1 MRLDKFK
8 EFVKTKHP
16 EIEVLNTNNEI
27 KQRDRI
33 DFFCKKHGNGN
44 SRYDHFLSNGC
55 NDCKREISRKN
66 KGYDFIKKANIKHN
80 NKYNYDK
87 VDYIDN
93 KKEVIINCDKHGDFK
108 QRPDNHLAGAGCTNC
123 NYKLSNDDFIE
134 KCKRIHNDKYLYDK
148 TKYNG
153 YRDYVTIKCKK
164 HGYFDQLARIH
175 ISGFGC
181 PKCSESIGEKKVS
194 EFLSNNNIDF
204 IKQYKFDDCKN
215 KLKLPY
221 DFFLLKFN
229 TCIEFNGL
237 QHYFPVNFFG
247 GEERFK
253 NQLKLDKIKRD
264 YCFTNNIKLIVISYK
279 DNIEDKLKIL
289 SN

>member
-1 MRLDKFK
+1 MDILTNWLEYIYLDLGVQSV
-8 EFVKTKHP
+8 VK
-16 EIEVLNTNNEI
+16 V
-27 KQRDRI
+27 Q
-33 DFFCKKHGNGN
+33 
-44 SRYDHFLSNGC
+44 
-55 NDCKREISRKN
+55 
-66 KGYDFIKKANIKHN
+66 
-80 NKYNYDK
+80 
-87 VDYIDN
+87 
-93 KKEVIINCDKHGDFK
+93 
-108 QRPDNHLAGAGCTNC
+108 
-123 NYKLSNDDFIE
+123 
-134 KCKRIHNDKYLYDK
+134 
-148 TKYNG
+148 
-153 YRDYVTIKCKK
+153 
-164 HGYFDQLARIH
+164 
-175 ISGFGC
+175 
-181 PKCSESIGEKKVS
+181 EKKVS

-221 DFFLLKFN
+221 DFFLPKFN